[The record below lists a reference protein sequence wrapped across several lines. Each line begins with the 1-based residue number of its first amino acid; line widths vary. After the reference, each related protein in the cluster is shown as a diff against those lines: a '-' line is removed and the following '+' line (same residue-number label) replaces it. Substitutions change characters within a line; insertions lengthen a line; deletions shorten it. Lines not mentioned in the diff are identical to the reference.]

1 MAPLLAQPPQVRQL
15 SLQRSVDALHLSA
28 RLDLAPTSVVQ
39 DALTKELP
47 KDRLSDGSPMP
58 TIFISAVAGKGI
70 TQLKDLLWDAL
81 NRP

>member
-1 MAPLLAQPPQVRQL
+1 MAITK
-15 SLQRSVDALHLSA
+15 SDM
-28 RLDLAPTSVVQ
+28 LDKELQ